1 MFRKSQKRVTAP
13 GVGRLTSA
21 VDAYTKLYRI
31 VDETIEDGIDETGE
45 EVSCKAGCAAC
56 CRQVISIS
64 VPEAVNLMYK
74 FGRDSIRMGNLNR
87 LWPKIVGQ
95 VALLQ
100 KGKSLEELRDHGVEC
115 VFLRDDGS
123 CLVYAF
129 RPCICRV
136 RLSFDDPN
144 QCAIP
149 GAEIRQLDV
158 SSIGE
163 KFGKVERDV
172 GKDLRLS
179 TVPMPLPVALTFARS
194 AFQDGLYVLRNG
206 LKWAPTR
213 DA

>member
-74 FGRDSIRMGNLNR
+74 FGCDSIRMGNLNR

-144 QCAIP
+144 QCAIS

-158 SSIGE
+158 SSISE